1 MTGMGY
7 FHRQGRRAP
16 EFVDM
21 SADEFLQWVAG
32 QSAADRESVPP
43 TPYEQGMLD
52 AQGSCARNLVVV
64 VDDSRVIATVIETEV
79 GALWRPVV
87 HRSID
92 GAEGSPSARDELLEW
107 DGERPTP
114 LRLVTDH
121 GSDADPMEVESELV
135 LTEVKV
141 ARTTS
146 KVRRLHVR
154 AAATPRAATAT

>member
-1 MTGMGY
+1 
-7 FHRQGRRAP
+7 
-16 EFVDM
+16 M
-21 SADEFLQWVAG
+21 SADEFLQWVSG
-32 QSAADRESVPP
+32 QSADDRDSVPP
-43 TPYEQGMLD
+43 TPYEQGVLD

-64 VDDSRVIATVIETEV
+64 VDDSRVIATVIETGF
-79 GALWRPVV
+79 GALWRPVLQ
-87 HRSID
+87 SID
-92 GAEGSPSARDELLEW
+92 GAEVSPSSRDELLEW
-107 DGERPTP
+107 DGERPRP

-154 AAATPRAATAT
+154 AATPKAATAT